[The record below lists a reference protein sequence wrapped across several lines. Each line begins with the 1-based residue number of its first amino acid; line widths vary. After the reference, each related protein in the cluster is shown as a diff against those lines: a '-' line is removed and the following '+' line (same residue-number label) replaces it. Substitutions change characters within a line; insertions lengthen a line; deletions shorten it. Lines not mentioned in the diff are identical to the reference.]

1 VPLFITSPK
10 GKMMTIKFD
19 ARNYRKHND
28 KNKEL
33 INKSLAECGAGRSIL
48 IDNEDEIIAGNGVY
62 EQAKALNIPVKI
74 IETDGNELIAVKR
87 TDLNTQD
94 EKRKRLA
101 VMDNSSSDT
110 SEFDL
115 ELLSADFE
123 VPDLQDMGIEFEG
136 FECETEMPELKS
148 GDKEPFQ
155 QMTFTLADGQAE
167 TIKEALSKA
176 KGDSTFEYVDKMG
189 NENSNGNALF
199 FIVQEWLNDK
209 C

>member
-1 VPLFITSPK
+1 
-10 GKMMTIKFD
+10 MIKFD

-110 SEFDL
+110 SEFDIS
-115 ELLSADFE
+115 LLQEDFE
-123 VPDLQDMGIEFEG
+123 VPDLQEMGIDIPDIEV
-136 FECETEMPELKS
+136 
-148 GDKEPFQ
+148 EP
-155 QMTFTLADGQAE
+155 LDDE
-167 TIKEALSKA
+167 EKTINKKLLRCPVCGHINEEKA
-176 KGDSTFEYVDKMG
+176 FKTYEDSE
-189 NENSNGNALF
+189 
-199 FIVQEWLNDK
+199 
-209 C
+209 